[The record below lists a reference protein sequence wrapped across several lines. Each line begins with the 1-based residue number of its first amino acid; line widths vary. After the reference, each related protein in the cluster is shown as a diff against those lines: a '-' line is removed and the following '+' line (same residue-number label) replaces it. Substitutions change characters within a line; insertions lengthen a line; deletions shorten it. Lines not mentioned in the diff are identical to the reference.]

1 MTRREGLHRPAW
13 SCGECRRYWFE
24 WRRGNGY
31 SAGVVRGPGQFE
43 QWADR
48 LDWVMHD
55 RRGGAVVAGDG
66 RPWPDAGRRA
76 GCLGRESYVGLLRR
90 P

>member
-31 SAGVVRGPGQFE
+31 SSGVVRGPGDFE
-43 QWADR
+43 RWADR

-55 RRGGAVVAGDG
+55 RPVVVPGASGVRAGLDRGRWGGTPGHGVY
-66 RPWPDAGRRA
+66 GRR
-76 GCLGRESYVGLLRR
+76 S
-90 P
+90 